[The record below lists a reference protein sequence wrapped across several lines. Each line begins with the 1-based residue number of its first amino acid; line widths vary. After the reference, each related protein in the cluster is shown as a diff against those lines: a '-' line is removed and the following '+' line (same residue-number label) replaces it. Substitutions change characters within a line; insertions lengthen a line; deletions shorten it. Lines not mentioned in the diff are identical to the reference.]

1 MGLGSRLARVW
12 SKQLVQKV
20 WNRKI
25 VRTGKA
31 AGWLGVV
38 YSWYYTLTT
47 QLVDWCWVDN
57 VSMEPTLY
65 HGDIVILRPVGY
77 SWINAVEYK
86 DIKAG
91 DLVIAR
97 HPGQPV
103 TRLAKRVLLV
113 GEEGGPV
120 PAGRVWLLG
129 DNTNCNSCDS
139 SSGVGPVPLGLLEGK
154 LVWRVW
160 PLARAGPLH

>member
-1 MGLGSRLARVW
+1 M
-12 SKQLVQKV
+12 QKV

-86 DIKAG
+86 DIK
-91 DLVIAR
+91 VIIIILEMTLYDMDTII
-97 HPGQPV
+97 
-103 TRLAKRVLLV
+103 TRLVLKL
-113 GEEGGPV
+113 
-120 PAGRVWLLG
+120 
-129 DNTNCNSCDS
+129 NTDQHC
-139 SSGVGPVPLGLLEGK
+139 
-154 LVWRVW
+154 
-160 PLARAGPLH
+160 